1 MLKCSLYTIKSNIK
15 DGTTELE
22 KNKRNEFTD
31 KRKKQVYACDK
42 KGFTID
48 KITKNTYICSLYFFS
63 GNGLIEED
71 PDPISASLLECELVG
86 KKDKKKEKISLERDP
101 FLSKKKKV
109 RANRTKKHSEREIC
123 RLDSIVQY
131 GETDFDEPV
140 VGDVSTLSSI
150 PLHK

>member
-1 MLKCSLYTIKSNIK
+1 MERQNWK
-15 DGTTELE
+15 
-22 KNKRNEFTD
+22 KNKRNEFTY

-48 KITKNTYICSLYFFS
+48 KITKNTYICSLHFFS
-63 GNGLIEED
+63 RNGLIEED

-109 RANRTKKHSEREIC
+109 RANRTKKHSQREIC

>member
-1 MLKCSLYTIKSNIK
+1 MERQSWK
-15 DGTTELE
+15 
-22 KNKRNEFTD
+22 KRNEFTD

-109 RANRTKKHSEREIC
+109 RANRTKKHSEREIF

>member
-86 KKDKKKEKISLERDP
+86 KKDKKKENIFRKRP
-101 FLSKKKKV
+101 FL
-109 RANRTKKHSEREIC
+109 I
-123 RLDSIVQY
+123 
-131 GETDFDEPV
+131 
-140 VGDVSTLSSI
+140 
-150 PLHK
+150 